1 MPYTH
6 EKQILQKICKLIS
19 FKEQQCMA
27 KDYLIMLFE
36 DYLNI
41 QPVQKHFFLVI
52 TNLRRLQNSSGDA
65 KENKSLI
72 IDILNKLGK
81 IPVTYLQEAE
91 ELLVRLRL
99 FLQIQPE
106 FISHLNKDY
115 MAFLNPTPVFFT
127 VEQELP
133 EVVSQPPPP
142 NPDDNFLY
150 LSSAEASAYLAKI
163 KDVGRYIN
171 LLNKLS
177 PTDITIN
184 ISTLVLDT
192 YNQPDSAHDFNMT
205 VLSEYFEKVP
215 EILFPKLLTYAL
227 WLVEHEAKQRFFYAL
242 SVLGKLHQRGLT
254 IPTTDEDHNGP
265 FNDSKLLGMIYWLF
279 CNETMPT
286 KERLEILNDI
296 KLMLPNAMK
305 IMLDYYCHENAF
317 IHDRNV
323 FMIIDKISLAS
334 EKQKLQLVKNI
345 FRNDVFHNHKV
356 FECVTDV
363 YKQCN
368 DETKLAIK
376 MYFFEPV
383 TNKNIDYSADRVAHY
398 RELFIPKDLSKET
411 IASLMSLL
419 RECVHNEGYVGYL
432 LNELAEIFEDLDT
445 DDLRD
450 IATICVPLLDSFRR
464 DWEDRPKIAYMLKK
478 LMEQLKDIADIIIE
492 KLVSILKDILAE
504 KDDKDFTRQLY
515 KVRALLKGKSN
526 KVTDVEFFNSLCLR
540 LARVVRNNISEYF
553 RLLSEAVDGKLK
565 YTVDIEQLEKA
576 EDIIEDLNNFIPT
589 DIFEMIGE
597 DCLAYLAAEE
607 SHNKPA
613 TVWFVAK
620 NFHYFPLTL
629 QKKMFNILLPG
640 IIPYNKELG
649 ASQMSFFCELPEHV
663 VPHIKRPDIAHKY
676 YSSNYADNIGYAKT
690 VGYMLL
696 HAFSLNTDRT
706 LNSRNAFVIING
718 IFEHCPWVMPKYL
731 YKFSDENYE
740 CIEKYVM
747 LVANSCADTDLD
759 DNKIDLRDAVNR
771 HQYDKYYLSNVK
783 EMLVENLNSDN
794 DLPSIVMNYV
804 GPRGNTLRP

>member
-1 MPYTH
+1 MPNPN
-6 EKQILQKICKLIS
+6 EKQILKKVCILIS
-19 FKEQQCMA
+19 HREQQCTA

-52 TNLRRLQNSSGDA
+52 TNLRRLQNATGDA
-65 KENKSLI
+65 KGNKSLI

-115 MAFLNPTPVFFT
+115 LGLLNPIPVFFT

-133 EVVSQPPPP
+133 EVVRKPPPP
-142 NPDDNFLY
+142 NLDDNFLN
-150 LSSAEASAYLAKI
+150 LSPAEASEYLTTI
-163 KDVGRYIN
+163 KDVDRYIN

-177 PTDITIN
+177 SEDITIN
-184 ISTLVLDT
+184 ISMLVLDT

-205 VLSEYFEKVP
+205 VLSKYFDKVP

-305 IMLDYYCHENAF
+305 IMLDFYCHENAF

-334 EKQKLQLVKNI
+334 EKQKLQFVKNI

-356 FECVTDV
+356 FKCVVDV

-368 DETKLAIK
+368 DETKLTIK

-398 RELFIPKDLSKET
+398 RELFIPKDSSKET
-411 IASLMSLL
+411 IASLMNLL

-464 DWEDRPKIAYMLKK
+464 DWEDRPKVAYMLKK
-478 LMEQLKDIADIIIE
+478 LMKQSKDIADIIIE
-492 KLVSILKDILAE
+492 KIVSILSDIVAE
-504 KDDKDFTRQLY
+504 SDDKDFTRQLY
-515 KVRALLKGKSN
+515 KVRALLKGKTN
-526 KVTDVEFFNSLCLR
+526 YVTDVKFFNSLCLR

-565 YTVDIEQLEKA
+565 YTTNTEQLEKA
-576 EDIIEDLNNFIPT
+576 QDIVNDLSNFIPVE
-589 DIFEMIGE
+589 IFEMIGD
-597 DCLAYLAAEE
+597 DCLAYLAVEE

-613 TVWFVAK
+613 TVRFVAE
-620 NFHYFPLTL
+620 NFHYFPVIL
-629 QKKMFNILLPG
+629 QKKMFKDLLPG

-649 ASQMSFFCELPEHV
+649 VSQMRFFCELPENV
-663 VPHIKRPDIAHKY
+663 ALHIRRPDIAHKY
-676 YSSNYADNIGYAKT
+676 YISNYADNVGYAKT

-696 HAFSLNTDRT
+696 HAFSLNADGTI
-706 LNSRNAFVIING
+706 NSKNAIKIING
-718 IFEHCPWVMPKYL
+718 IFENCPWAMPRYM
-731 YKFSDENYE
+731 YKFDDNNYE

-747 LVANSCADTDLD
+747 LTANSYADTDLD
-759 DNKIDLRDAVNR
+759 ESKKSLRDAVNR
-771 HQYDKYYLSNVK
+771 NQYDKYYLCTVN

-794 DLPSIVMNYV
+794 DLPAIVMKYI